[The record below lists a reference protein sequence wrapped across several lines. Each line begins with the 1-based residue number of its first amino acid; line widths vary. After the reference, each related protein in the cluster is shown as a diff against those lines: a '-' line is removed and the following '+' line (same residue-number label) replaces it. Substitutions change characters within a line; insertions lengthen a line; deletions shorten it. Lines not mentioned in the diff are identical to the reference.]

1 MTGYSGKPL
10 YQKLG
15 FKPGFMVWVRNA
27 PSHYPKLLADAEAV
41 EYVDG
46 PERDAVHL
54 FCPNRMTLDRDL
66 TSSINALRRG
76 GMLWVSWAKKSS
88 KLFSDVTEDT
98 LREVILPTG
107 WVDVK
112 VCAVDADWSGLKFL
126 KRKSDA

>member
-1 MTGYSGKPL
+1 MAGYSGKPL

-15 FKPGFMVWVRNA
+15 FKPGFQIWARNA
-27 PSHYPKLLADAEAV
+27 PAHYPELLAGAEDITIAH
-41 EYVDG
+41 G
-46 PERDAVHL
+46 QSHDAVHL
-54 FCPNRMTLDRDL
+54 FCPNRAVLETELQ
-66 TSSINALRRG
+66 SSIEALRPG

-126 KRKSDA
+126 KRKSNA